1 MDINIK
7 ETNKGQKCIIVD
19 GHRYRIDITLTNGD
33 ISWRCV
39 VKGCKSRLRTGA
51 DVHLVLNEKKNV
63 HSHRPDDRQVERHI
77 LMGSTKHRAVDALSA
92 RPSKIIRTELQ
103 SMVKEPRK
111 NGIMRLSPYLHVFIF
126 VLSF

>member
-51 DVHLVLNEKKNV
+51 DVHLVLNEKKMCTAIGQMT
-63 HSHRPDDRQVERHI
+63 DKWKD
-77 LMGSTKHRAVDALSA
+77 
-92 RPSKIIRTELQ
+92 
-103 SMVKEPRK
+103 
-111 NGIMRLSPYLHVFIF
+111 IF
-126 VLSF
+126 